1 MAQGHS
7 YSFGGLMLDWIKDDM
22 RAEPEL
28 LVNKLALVIQGS
40 ISAALERFRTDK
52 PSAF

>member
-1 MAQGHS
+1 
-7 YSFGGLMLDWIKDDM
+7 M

-28 LVNKLALVIQGS
+28 LVNKLALVIHGS